1 MTDQDTFSGETGAN
15 TDVSFDTSDQDAQ
28 GNITSDSDLLKK
40 SNQHAQQ
47 HIKTLE
53 SETATMRQEI
63 EGLKSKL
70 EGASTVEEIMQRI
83 DQNKFDQTTMS
94 EQTAP
99 QVAQLVEQV
108 KEEILGDLS
117 SAERARVESDNWAKA
132 NALLREKYG
141 DKYSDFVDSRA
152 RDLQMTVDQMRELAR
167 TAPEAVLALVD
178 TEDKHSPAPTTS
190 SINTGAVSNQTENA
204 TYSMDYFRKIRA
216 ENPRLWRNI
225 DFQKTYWQYLK
236 DNVINKN

>member
-1 MTDQDTFSGETGAN
+1 MTDQDTFSGETGTN
-15 TDVSFDTSDQDAQ
+15 KDVNFESGDNLDQGTVAPDV
-28 GNITSDSDLLKK
+28 DLLKK
-40 SNQHAQQ
+40 SNQHAQT

-53 SETATMRQEI
+53 SETATMRAEI
-63 EGLKSKL
+63 EGLKGQL
-70 EGASTVEEIMQRI
+70 EQANTLDEIMERI
-83 DQNKFDQTTMS
+83 NNNTFDQTTTS

-117 SAERARVESDNWAKA
+117 SAERERVETNNWTKA
-132 NALLREKYG
+132 NEMLREKYG

-152 RDLQMTVDQMRELAR
+152 RELQMTVDQMRELAR
-167 TAPEAVLALVD
+167 TAPEAVIALL
-178 TEDKHSPAPTTS
+178 DKETTGSPAPTTS

-204 TYSMDYFRKIRA
+204 TYNMDYFRKVRA
-216 ENPRLWRNI
+216 ENLRLWRNM
-225 DFQKTYWQYLK
+225 DFQKQYWQYLK